1 MPTPITTP
9 IKESK
14 PMLTEVEWTFFRNTG
29 ALWFANRFLHLFG
42 LVLVA
47 EVETDAM
54 NGLEQV
60 KRVYPAR
67 TRFRGFDEASET
79 EGFGK
84 LSRYLLAMGEVL
96 VEETT
101 DDSPPATPTVTE
113 PARIH
118 LFDIDP
124 DTLVGISACDDGEP
138 GWVVMQRRPATPD
151 DVELI
156 DGETATQAILDQT
169 EVIAPLSDAHG
180 QIVWFDINDA
190 VEVYQTGK
198 VWKHDMGEGEPDELT
213 SDPAG
218 QEG

>member
-1 MPTPITTP
+1 MSEPITTP

-14 PMLTEVEWTFFRNTG
+14 PMLMEVEWTFFRNTG

-118 LFDIDP
+118 LFDVDP
-124 DTLVGISACDDGEP
+124 DTLVGISDCDDGSP
-138 GWVVMQRRPATPD
+138 GWVVLQLREPD
-151 DVELI
+151 RD
-156 DGETATQAILDQT
+156 DMT
-169 EVIAPLSDAHG
+169 VIAPLSDAHG
-180 QIVWFDINDA
+180 ELVWLDINDA
-190 VEVYQTGK
+190 VEVYQTGH
-198 VWKHDMGEGEPDELT
+198 VWKHDMGEGEPDESET
-213 SDPAG
+213 PPTITTK
-218 QEG
+218 E